1 MSLANGPAENLD
13 YSGQLDASLVIGGLG
28 LSEIVHIFM
37 KMLQNSQIPHLVQIL
52 LDLLLVNLWLG
63 DSWQHV

>member
-1 MSLANGPAENLD
+1 MSLANGPAKNLD

-28 LSEIVHIFM
+28 LSEIVHIFI